1 LVPTSIPR
9 VGSST
14 ISTAGLRP
22 SHLAST
28 TFCWL
33 PPDSMETGSVS
44 LSYLIFSRAAQSAA
58 IARSAEALIS
68 PPFSRFRSDASAT
81 FCCTDMSM
89 TRPCC
94 LRSSGTNPIP
104 AAIAL
109 VGDAFRSRRPRT
121 VTSPA
126 S

>member
-1 LVPTSIPR
+1 MPR

-33 PPDSMETGSVS
+33 PPDSMATGSVS
-44 LSYLIFSRAAQSAA
+44 RPYLIFSRAAQSAA

-68 PPFSRFRSDASAT
+68 PALAQ
-81 FCCTDMSM
+81 
-89 TRPCC
+89 
-94 LRSSGTNPIP
+94 P
-104 AAIAL
+104 AQ
-109 VGDAFRSRRPRT
+109 
-121 VTSPA
+121 
-126 S
+126 

>member
-1 LVPTSIPR
+1 MPR

-14 ISTAGLRP
+14 ISTAGLRL

-44 LSYLIFSRAAQSAA
+44 RPYLIASRAAQSAA
-58 IARSAEALIS
+58 SACSDEARMNPARRSRPSEA
-68 PPFSRFRSDASAT
+68 RAT

-89 TRPCC
+89 TRPC
-94 LRSSGTNPIP
+94 
-104 AAIAL
+104 
-109 VGDAFRSRRPRT
+109 
-121 VTSPA
+121 
-126 S
+126 